1 MATADRTATRRK
13 GRRHTT
19 SRVGA
24 KPAPREAAG
33 LSPSDAAWLV
43 LVPSVLLTVGIVY
56 LLGPA
61 LGRVIY
67 PAHNPYTYWAEF
79 TATIRPEPDEQ
90 ARYLLLLT
98 GPLLLSAFGALL
110 AIRGPRLS
118 PRAVRGAV
126 LLSQALLAAFVAFCM
141 VIQLRYSYGY
151 LYSFRRG
158 VSFHREYFTPRTLA
172 VAAALAAAF
181 VALARDERARRRVL
195 AATADTRAWRIGG
208 FLVALT
214 MTCLWLLPGVNSD
227 QSIATAID
235 AVSYHIEYT
244 MDETFAVLNGM
255 TPLADFTAQYGS
267 LWPFLA
273 ALLLSVFGKTL
284 LVFTLVMTGISAISM
299 LAIYDALRRIARSA
313 AFALLLFLPLL
324 ATSWFIIRGSHVNR
338 YTMSAYF
345 GTFPLRYAA
354 PLMLAWLTTRRLQ
367 RGDGHWDWALF
378 AFAGLAVLNN
388 TDYGIPALG
397 GSIAAILWTSGKP
410 TVRSLARLAASVA
423 AGVAIAVA
431 LVSLLTLL
439 RAGTLP
445 QFGRLLDYARMYTLG
460 GFAMLPIPGLFGLHT
475 IIYVTYAGAIVT
487 ASVRAISGSGDAPLT
502 GMLAWSGIFGLG
514 SAAYYMGRSHPESL
528 TSTFA
533 AWSFALALLA
543 IVAVQ
548 AITAR
553 GGRPNLAA
561 LLVIFGFSVMT
572 CSLAQLP
579 LPWQQ
584 FERLNGEHA
593 SATPFIRDLPEPF
606 QPRDNVRWF
615 FSSTAYDGKL
625 YIKKGA
631 PILNLTTGGHRVS
644 EAYGVRDVSRYTG
657 TSIAGPRILRTVL
670 DDLRRAGGNTLFI
683 AIPSAEQMRV
693 LLRSGFMP
701 VTARG
706 IATRLETVSV
716 VSAPYAGRPITK
728 WVNTRNPRPRYLEHG
743 RGEPMPFE
751 P

>member
-1 MATADRTATRRK
+1 MATADRTATRRT
-13 GRRHTT
+13 GN
-19 SRVGA
+19 GA
-24 KPAPREAAG
+24 AGGAAAEPASREAAA
-33 LSPSDAAWLV
+33 PSSADAIWLM
-43 LVPSVLLTVGIVY
+43 LVPSVLLTVAIVY

-61 LGRVIY
+61 LGHAIY
-67 PAHNPYTYWAEF
+67 PSHNPYTYWSEL
-79 TATIRPEPDEQ
+79 TETIRPEPDEQ

-110 AIRGPRLS
+110 TTRGPRLNQ
-118 PRAVRGAV
+118 RAVGRAV
-126 LLSQALLAAFVAFCM
+126 LLSQALLAGFVVFCM
-141 VIQLRYSYGY
+141 VTQLRYSYGY

-158 VSFHREYFTPRTLA
+158 VSFHRAYFTPLTLA
-172 VAAALAAAF
+172 VAGVLAAAL
-181 VALARDERARRRVL
+181 VAVVRDERSRRCVL
-195 AATADTRAWRIGG
+195 IATADTRWWRIGG
-208 FLVALT
+208 LLAAVAT
-214 MTCLWLLPGVNSD
+214 TCLWLLPAVNSD

-235 AVSYHIEYT
+235 AVGYHVEYT

-299 LAIYDALRRIARSA
+299 IAIYDALRRIARSA
-313 AFALLLFLPLL
+313 AFGLLLFLPLL

-338 YTMSAYF
+338 YTLSAYF
-345 GTFPLRYAA
+345 GAFPLRYAA

-367 RGDGHWDWALF
+367 HGQGRWDWALF

-397 GSIAAILWTSGKP
+397 GSIAAILWTSGRP

-423 AGVAIAVA
+423 AGLLIAVA

-445 QFGRLLDYARMYTLG
+445 QFSRLLDYARMYTLG

-487 ASVRAISGSGDAPLT
+487 ASVRALADADNAPLT
-502 GMLAWSGIFGLG
+502 GMLAWSGVFGLG
-514 SAAYYMGRSHPESL
+514 SAAYYMGRSHPEAL

-533 AWSFALALLA
+533 AWSFALALLT

-548 AITAR
+548 TITAR
-553 GGRPNLAA
+553 PVRSYLAA
-561 LLVIFGFSVMT
+561 LLVIFGFSVLT

-593 SATPFIRDLPEPF
+593 SATPFVPDLQEPY
-606 QPRDNVRWF
+606 QPRDNLRWY

-625 YIKKGA
+625 YIKKNA
-631 PILNLTTGGHRVS
+631 PVLNLTTGGHRLS

-670 DDLRRAGGNTLFI
+670 DDLRKAGGNTLFI
-683 AIPSAEQMRV
+683 ALPSAEQTTV
-693 LLRSGFMP
+693 LLRNGFMP

-706 IATRLETVSV
+706 IATRREMVRPVFALYTD
-716 VSAPYAGRPITK
+716 RPITK
-728 WVNTRNPRPRYLEHG
+728 WVNTRYPRPAFLEEG